1 MKLTKTQLK
10 RIIQEELQKVLYAD
24 QNSKQMIEEDWA
36 SRNLPGWLGGK
47 GLAGSNWAPSDPK
60 MKLDGDEPAKLR
72 RRKREAKMG
81 KDELQRK
88 IDRARFLQRQ
98 CPSTSMTA
106 DEYERIHGKGSVEAA
121 NPRPDQPEESI
132 TVDEYERIHGKG
144 SASSNYADCPRGQK
158 QIGQRNDGSPI
169 CG

>member
-24 QNSKQMIEEDWA
+24 QNSKQRIEEDWA
-36 SRNLPGWLGGK
+36 S
-47 GLAGSNWAPSDPK
+47 
-60 MKLDGDEPAKLR
+60 
-72 RRKREAKMG
+72 RKREAKMG

-98 CPSTSMTA
+98 RPSTSMTA

-121 NPRPDQPEESI
+121 NPRPVNPDETI

-144 SASSNYADCPRGQK
+144 SASSNYAECPRGQK
-158 QIGQRNDGSPI
+158 PIGQRNDGSPI